1 MTDEKIVVNNDIYEK
16 EKKKEYNDD
25 LPKIII
31 INKREMKRLGDILFV
46 SSIAGFAYMVGLFR
60 NSNTTLNST
69 TFGLAFFSLIA
80 LFFVSVYMM
89 SESVSLYY
97 KYN

>member
-31 INKREMKRLGDILFV
+31 INKREMKRLGDVLFIA
-46 SSIAGFAYMVGLFR
+46 SIAGVAYMVGLFC
-60 NSNTTLNST
+60 NSNITFNST
-69 TFGLAFFSLIA
+69 TFGLTFFSLIA

-89 SESVSLYY
+89 SESVSSYY